1 MSFPPPTPP
10 SSRRRPHIC
19 VISIWRSS
27 FSAGAIAARIMA
39 WACFTLSSPRAFAG
53 GCPLFHIGFKRSGC
67 CSDCLTPA
75 MLAAEELA
83 SLIIRASLKNFSK

>member
-1 MSFPPPTPP
+1 MSFPPPTPL

-19 VISIWRSS
+19 VISIRRSS